1 MARYDKYEPKG
12 GGFRAAILADRA
24 KSTGVIGGTAAV
36 CAIGVGLD
44 NAGRVVV
51 GAGTTGIVG
60 VLVLSSDK
68 KAGDIVDVMTDGE
81 IVEIG
86 GVAGTIITAN
96 TTTGVLSTTAVS
108 GSQIRV
114 GFIAEA
120 GRMIVRAM
128 A

>member
-12 GGFRAAILADRA
+12 GGFRAAILADRV
-24 KSTGVIGGTAAV
+24 KSIGVIGGTAAE

-51 GAGTTGIVG
+51 GAGTSGIVG

-86 GVAGTIITAN
+86 GTAGTIITAD
-96 TTTGVLSTTAVS
+96 TTSGVLGTTAADATH
-108 GSQIRV
+108 IRC
-114 GFIAEA
+114 GFIAEV
-120 GRMIVRAM
+120 GRMIVRARS
-128 A
+128 